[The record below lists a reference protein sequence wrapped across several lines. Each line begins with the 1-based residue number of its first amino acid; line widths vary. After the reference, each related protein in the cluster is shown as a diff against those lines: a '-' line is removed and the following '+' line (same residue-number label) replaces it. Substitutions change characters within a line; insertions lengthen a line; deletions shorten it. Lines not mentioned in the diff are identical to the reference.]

1 MHKKQREK
9 SVETEKII
17 LSILLCWSAKSQ
29 KGEVLL
35 GILMNRTES
44 AIIRIVKNKYIL
56 IEKEK
61 RQSLWKQKQT

>member
-1 MHKKQREK
+1 MHKKQGKK
-9 SVETEKII
+9 SAESEKII
-17 LSILLCWSAKSQ
+17 LSILLRWSAKSQ

-35 GILMNRTES
+35 GILMNETEG
-44 AIIRIVKNKYIL
+44 AIIGVVKNKYIL